1 MSSEYLLILMLLIT
15 IVIVIF
21 IYIDIEIKKK
31 NKIVKNKTNKKIFHT
46 NEDTVID
53 KKTISDKGD
62 SMCTKSTCDSIDPVS
77 NPIYNMHQIV
87 KQSILLEEHL
97 ANKSKRCRDCIT
109 KHFSHIIG
117 LAEEAVMLACENAK
131 NYPYMLELPDFYNNL
146 FRKWLEKDSTCLEI
160 CSELRNIRKKLI
172 AVYFYGDKYKI

>member
-31 NKIVKNKTNKKIFHT
+31 NKIVKNKTNKNTIIH
-46 NEDTVID
+46 
-53 KKTISDKGD
+53 KKTLSDKDD

-77 NPIYNMHQIV
+77 NPVYNMHQIV

-146 FRKWLEKDSTCLEI
+146 FKKWLEKDYTCLEI

>member
-1 MSSEYLLILMLLIT
+1 MSSEYLLILMLLLT

-31 NKIVKNKTNKKIFHT
+31 NKIVKNKTNK
-46 NEDTVID
+46 NTVIH

-77 NPIYNMHQIV
+77 NPVYNMHQIV

-131 NYPYMLELPDFYNNL
+131 NYPYMLELPDFIIIYLKN
-146 FRKWLEKDSTCLEI
+146 
-160 CSELRNIRKKLI
+160 
-172 AVYFYGDKYKI
+172 G

>member
-21 IYIDIEIKKK
+21 IYIDIEMKKK
-31 NKIVKNKTNKKIFHT
+31 NKIKKNRGSKNINSNKNIIVNNNANHK
-46 NEDTVID
+46 D
-53 KKTISDKGD
+53 D

-77 NPIYNMHQIV
+77 NPVYNMHQIV

-146 FRKWLEKDSTCLEI
+146 FKKWLEIDSTCLEI

-172 AVYFYGDKYKI
+172 SVYFYGDKYKI